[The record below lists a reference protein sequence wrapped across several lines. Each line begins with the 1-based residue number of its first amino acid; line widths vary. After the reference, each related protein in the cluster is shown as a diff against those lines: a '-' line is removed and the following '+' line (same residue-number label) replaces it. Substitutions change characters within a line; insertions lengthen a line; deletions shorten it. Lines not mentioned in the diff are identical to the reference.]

1 MKSLKHVAF
10 KDDLGVFIINKWS
23 RMDDQAGPFACP

>member
-23 RMDDQAGPFACP
+23 RMDDQREC